1 MYVPIMKNRTVE
13 MSVLTQLAGLG
24 VFNNT
29 ENVFP
34 LVELIQEKIRTNNN
48 NTSIDSLIELL
59 KDNSEMSVMVDFINQ
74 LN

>member
-34 LVELIQEKIRTNNN
+34 LVELIQEKSGRIT
-48 NTSIDSLIELL
+48 IILL
-59 KDNSEMSVMVDFINQ
+59 
-74 LN
+74 